1 MGGLQ
6 LPFETGGRADK
17 FGNRYE
23 GRWVVKQLLRL
34 IKEEISS
41 LTLEAIGKE
50 EEGIDLW
57 IRNNDGSQICS
68 QCKARNGSKEY
79 WSIGDL
85 GAKGIF
91 QKAKKQLDSSDKIN
105 YQFVSAVNSMML
117 NDITNRARNSNEN
130 PRDFYEYQIKNS
142 TEVHKAYKKICEYLG
157 LDHNSVQDN
166 EQAFHYLRRMYV
178 ILYSDDLETKTSL
191 KETIKYLFIG
201 NPETIYNLL
210 LNYPIENDLLGKEIS
225 SYMVINFLENQP
237 DISFRHLHKDER
249 IMPRIEYLN
258 TEFDSAFIKINN
270 SLIHRQESEKCYK
283 ELINGNSVIIHGKA
297 GGGKSGCVIQLKN
310 RLKEKNIVHLALKLD
325 RRVPE
330 YSSNNYGEQLGL
342 PASPVFCIDAVSK
355 DKEAVLILDQLDA
368 IRWTNNHS
376 STALEVCKEMIAEV
390 NNINKER
397 ERKITLVFIC
407 RTFDFQ
413 NDNGIKQL
421 FSKMNTNNKEDT
433 WKEIII
439 SDLDNENVEEV
450 VGETYNNLSTKL
462 KTLLKTPNNLYIWSN
477 LEEKRKYNTY
487 ISSSDLIKQWWTQL
501 SINCEILGV
510 SINDLNELKDTIVH
524 HIDNLGKLMIPVQM
538 VNHCSKVAIEQL
550 LSNGLLFSDG
560 KRIGFVHQSFYDYF
574 LVEKIIQQIFEGNS
588 IISILGSPSKQTPSK
603 RYQLQMLLENLLDYD
618 MDDFVDVGIELIH
631 SVSIRFYMKYVFLEV
646 LGQAESINSKVE
658 AFLKEY
664 INSEYWRNHLLDAVF
679 INHPIF
685 IKFLIREGYI
695 NTWLDCEQDRELAL
709 LLLRSVNSDLPNDVT
724 SLLYP
729 LAFKNPELDNK
740 IYNVLCW
747 DIADDSD
754 EMFDFRLEILKF
766 RPRLWNS
773 YISWQ
778 RLAKDAPSRAFCF
791 IDLIVKN
798 VNIQDIENRHDLDD
812 RAIKI
817 LAEIAKDR
825 PYQVWE
831 DFMPY
836 IAETTKDTISIYDN
850 KLDFWKSKQYMDQLY
865 GRAYVEMVKVSAKEL
880 INIDAKSLLKGC
892 EKYYDC
898 SSLIINEIL
907 LCIMQ
912 SLPIDYSDYAICWLI
927 ENPHKR
933 FFNYTGASDEYLYSA
948 KKIIEKHSKT
958 CSDEVFKSLEDSLY
972 YYHEEDEL
980 EMAKQ
985 RFEFNREKRKEQNKL
1000 IVHWPYWGDV
1010 QNYLIPALA
1019 QYRISRKT
1027 TELKRILERRFK
1039 DHANR
1044 YRRSIVRGGSV
1055 GSTIGSKA
1063 EKISDQQ
1070 WLKIVEKKDYQKE
1083 KWPLTDG
1090 PILESSPWQFSRD
1103 LERVGK
1109 NEPNRIA
1116 NLAFKFPEDVDN
1128 NFVRAIF
1135 DIIGE
1140 KDAGM
1145 DIAEKKELNPVRLDI
1160 AERIYIKWKNRDD
1173 IDVVMSFCRGLK
1185 NRADESWNK
1194 EVLNEIRY
1202 IAINHP
1208 NPEKGKPNIVS
1219 SNDPEGETVQSL
1231 FTNSMNCVR
1240 GCAAEAIASL
1250 LWEDKDR
1257 YDYFKDAVD
1266 SIVNDENLAV
1276 NMSAIECIIPI
1287 MNFDREY
1294 AVKRFFK
1301 LANKDLRIAAH
1312 PYAYNLFYHLYKEY
1326 SRSIE
1331 KLVLEMY
1338 NSEFEDVEK
1347 VGANH
1352 IANMYILYGCF
1363 EDIIYKNINKSKEQK
1378 EGIIKV
1384 ACDLIGYQEHH
1395 EMCKK
1400 IILHFLDEEKDDDFT
1415 FSYSQ
1420 LLYEDKLN
1428 IEEDEEF
1435 ILKIVTSKSS
1445 RRIIRRFVDFINEN
1459 DVPVIIFKEI
1469 IFGMCQNIIQNSK
1482 QEVED
1487 AGSELYG
1494 IAPELS
1500 KLIALLYDRTHDDF
1514 EINQRCLDMWDKMF
1528 ENRIGTIRE
1537 LTRTIMDM

>member
-1 MGGLQ
+1 M
-6 LPFETGGRADK
+6 PYETGGRADK

-41 LTLEAIGKE
+41 ITLEGVGKE

-57 IRNNDGSQICS
+57 IRNNDGSKICS
-68 QCKARNGSKEY
+68 QCKGRNASKEY
-79 WSIGDL
+79 WTIGDL

-117 NDITNRARNSNEN
+117 NDITNRARNSNGN
-130 PRDFYEYQIKNS
+130 PKDFYEYQIKNS
-142 TEVHKAYKKICEYLG
+142 AEVHKEYRKICEYLG

-166 EQAFHYLRRMYV
+166 ELAFHYLKRMYV
-178 ILYSDDLETKTSL
+178 IHYSDDLETKTTL

-210 LNYPIENDLLGKEIS
+210 LNYPIENDLLGKELS
-225 SYMVINFLENQP
+225 SYMIINFLESQP
-237 DISFRHLHKDER
+237 DISFRQLHKDER

-258 TEFDSAFIKINN
+258 TEFDSAFVKINN

-283 ELINGNSVIIHGKA
+283 ELLNGNSVIIHGKA
-297 GGGKSGCVIQLKN
+297 GSGKSGCVIELRN

-342 PASPVFCIDAVSK
+342 PASPLFCIDAVSK

-397 ERKITLVFIC
+397 DRKITLVFIC

-433 WKEIII
+433 WKEIIM
-439 SDLDNENVEEV
+439 SDLDNENVKKV
-450 VGETYNNLSTKL
+450 VGETYNDLSTKL
-462 KTLLKTPNNLYIWSN
+462 RTLLKTPSNLYIWSN
-477 LEEKRKYNTY
+477 LEEKRKSNTY

-510 SINDLNELKDTIVH
+510 SINDLNELKNTIVH
-524 HIDNLGKLMIPVQM
+524 QIDNLGKLMIPVQL

-574 LVEKIIQQIFEGNS
+574 LVEKMIRKIFEGNS

-618 MDDFVDVGIELIH
+618 IDDFVDVGIELIH
-631 SVSIRFYMKYVFLEV
+631 SVNIRFYMKYVFLEV

-658 AFLKEY
+658 LFLKEY

-679 INHPIF
+679 VNRPIF
-685 IKFLIREGYI
+685 LKFLIREGYI
-695 NTWLDCEQDRELAL
+695 NTWLDCKQDRELAL
-709 LLLRSVNSDLPNDVT
+709 LLLRSVNSDLPNEVT

-729 LAFKNPELDNK
+729 LAFKNPELDNE

-747 DIADDSD
+747 NIAEDSD

-766 RPRLWNS
+766 RPQLCNE
-773 YISWQ
+773 YISWE
-778 RLAKDAPSRAFCF
+778 RLAKDAPSRALCL

-798 VNIQDIENRHDLDD
+798 VNNQAIENRHDLDD
-812 RAIKI
+812 KAIKI

-825 PYQVWE
+825 PYQVWK
-831 DFMPY
+831 DFMLY
-836 IAETTKDTISIYDN
+836 IAETTKNTTSIYD
-850 KLDFWKSKQYMDQLY
+850 KKIDFWISKQYMGQLY
-865 GRAYVEMVKVSAKEL
+865 GRAYVEMVKSSGKEL
-880 INIDAKSLLKGC
+880 IKIDAKNLLKSC
-892 EKYYDC
+892 EKYYDY

-907 LCIMQ
+907 LCIME
-912 SLPIDYSDYAICWLI
+912 SLPVDCSDYAISWLI
-927 ENPHKR
+927 ENPHTR
-933 FFNYTGASDEYLYSA
+933 FFNYTGDSEEYLYTA
-948 KKIIEKHSKT
+948 KKVIEKHSKT
-958 CSDEVFKSLEDSLY
+958 CSDEVFESLEDSLY
-972 YYHEEDEL
+972 SYHEEEEL
-980 EMAKQ
+980 EIAKR
-985 RFEFNREKRKEQNKL
+985 RFEFNRENRIEQNKL
-1000 IVHWPYWGDV
+1000 IVHWPYWGEV
-1010 QNYLIPALA
+1010 QNYLIPALD
-1019 QYRISRKT
+1019 QDRISRKT
-1027 TELKRILERRFK
+1027 SELERILKRKFNGQHFRLKR
-1039 DHANR
+1039 NN
-1044 YRRSIVRGGSV
+1044 VTGGTV

-1063 EKISDQQ
+1063 EKISDKQ
-1070 WLKIVEKKDYQKE
+1070 WLKIIEKKDYQKE
-1083 KWPLTDG
+1083 KWPLKDG
-1090 PILESSPWQFSRD
+1090 PILESSPWQFSKD
-1103 LERVGK
+1103 IKRVGEK
-1109 NEPNRIA
+1109 NPNRIA
-1116 NLAFKFPEDVDN
+1116 KLALNFPKDIDN
-1128 NFVRAIF
+1128 HYISAVF
-1135 DIIGE
+1135 DIIG
-1140 KDAGM
+1140 
-1145 DIAEKKELNPVRLDI
+1145 KKELDKYMNKDGDWKPVDLHL
-1160 AERIYIKWKNRDD
+1160 AQSLYKKWVNNEN
-1173 IDVVMSFCRGLK
+1173 INVATSFCRGIRE
-1185 NRADESWNK
+1185 RAGELWDK
-1194 EVLNEIRY
+1194 EILNEISN
-1202 IAINHP
+1202 IAMNHP
-1208 NPEKGKPNIVS
+1208 NPEQGEFNVVS
-1219 SNDPEGETVQSL
+1219 SEDKEGTTVNSL

-1257 YDYFKDAVD
+1257 YDFFKDAID
-1266 SIVNDENLAV
+1266 SIVNDKNLAV

-1287 MNFDREY
+1287 MNFDKEQ
-1294 AVKRFFK
+1294 AVKWFFQ

-1312 PYAYNLFYHLYKEY
+1312 PYAYNLFYHLYKDY
-1326 SRSIE
+1326 SRTIKE
-1331 KLVLEMY
+1331 LVLEMY
-1338 NSEFEDVEK
+1338 NSEFEDVAK

-1352 IANMYILYGCF
+1352 IANMYVLYGSF
-1363 EDIIYKNINKSKEQK
+1363 GDILFKNNNKSKEQK
-1378 EGIIKV
+1378 EGIVKV

-1395 EMCKK
+1395 EECKK
-1400 IILHFLDEEKDDDFT
+1400 ILVHFLDEEKDDDLT

-1420 LLYEDKLN
+1420 LLYKEKLN
-1428 IEEDEEF
+1428 IKEDEEF
-1435 ILKIVTSKSS
+1435 ILKLVTSKST
-1445 RRIIRRFVDFINEN
+1445 RRMVRRFVYFINEN
-1459 DVPVIIFKEI
+1459 DVPIIIFKEV
-1469 IFGMCQNIIQNSK
+1469 IFGMCQNIIQNSQ
-1482 QEVED
+1482 QEVKD
-1487 AGSELYG
+1487 VGSELYG

-1500 KLIALLYDRTHDDF
+1500 KLIALLYDRTQDDF
-1514 EINQRCLDMWDKMF
+1514 EVNQRCLDLWDEMF
-1528 ENRIGTIRE
+1528 ENRIGTMRE
-1537 LTRTIMDM
+1537 LTSTIMDM